1 MTEKILVVDDEI
13 NILEGIRRHL
23 KKRFP
28 IETALGSKEGLAA
41 LAKNGP
47 YAVILSDLRMPG
59 MDGIQFLT
67 CVKEKSPDTVR
78 MMLAGNADLGDA
90 IQAVNQGNVFR
101 FFSKPCPVDV
111 LERGIEQG
119 IGQYRL
125 VTAERELLQKTLKGS
140 ITVLTEI
147 LSLVNPE
154 AFGRSSRIKRYVKE
168 LADRMG
174 VPEPWQFEMAAMLS
188 QVGWVILPEEALGK
202 LYRGQPLTDEENQL
216 FRQHPMIASNLLSN
230 IPRMEEVAEVILY
243 QEKHFDGSGDPVDHR
258 QGKTIPLGARIL
270 KVALD
275 FDVLEV
281 NGTPSQQAL
290 KSLKDRQG
298 WYDPAVLQAMEAF
311 LGGES
316 RRTVKELS
324 LRELTSN
331 MILAEDIYTMK
342 GQLLISKG
350 QEVNAALISRLM
362 NFAKTTGIREPIHVS
377 VSEDLPKKLLVQM
390 KE

>member
-1 MTEKILVVDDEI
+1 MTERVLVVDDEI

-23 KKRFP
+23 KRRFS

-67 CVKEKSPDTVR
+67 CVKEESPDTVR

-168 LADRMG
+168 LADHMG
-174 VPEPWQFEMAAMLS
+174 VPEPWEFEMAAMLS

-202 LYRGQPLTDEENQL
+202 LYRGQALTDEESQL

-230 IPRMEEVAEVILY
+230 IPRMEEVAEIILY
-243 QEKHFDGSGDPVDHR
+243 QEKHFDGSGDPADHR

-298 WYDPAVLQAMEAF
+298 WYDPAVLKAMEAF

-316 RRTVKELS
+316 RRILKEITV
-324 LRELTSN
+324 RELTSN
-331 MILAEDIYTMK
+331 MVLAEDLYTIN

-350 QEVNAALISRLM
+350 QEVTAVLISRLV
-362 NFAKTTGIREPIHVS
+362 NFAKGTGIREPIRVF
-377 VSEDLPKKLLVQM
+377 VSENLS
-390 KE
+390 

>member
-1 MTEKILVVDDEI
+1 MTEKVLVVDDEI
-13 NILEGIRRHL
+13 NILDGIRRHL
-23 KKRFP
+23 RKRFL

-47 YAVILSDLRMPG
+47 YAVILSDLRMPD

-78 MMLAGNADLGDA
+78 MMLTGNADLGDT
-90 IQAVNQGNVFR
+90 IHAVNQGNVFR

-119 IGQYRL
+119 LRQYRL

-140 ITVLTEI
+140 IKVLTEI
-147 LSLVNPE
+147 LSLINPE
-154 AFGRSSRIKRYVKE
+154 AFGRSSRIKRTVKE
-168 LADRMG
+168 LASRMG
-174 VPEPWQFEMAAMLS
+174 VSELWQFEMAAMLS

-202 LYRGQPLTDEENQL
+202 LYRGQALTDEESQL

-230 IPRMEEVAEVILY
+230 IPRMEGVAEIILY
-243 QEKHFDGSGDPVDHR
+243 QEKHFDGSGDPVDDR

-270 KVALD
+270 KAALD

-281 NGTPSQQAL
+281 NGTPSHQAL
-290 KSLKDRQG
+290 RGLKDRQG

-350 QEVNAALISRLM
+350 QEVNAVLINRLM

-377 VSEDLPKKLLVQM
+377 VSEDLP
-390 KE
+390 

>member
-1 MTEKILVVDDEI
+1 MTEKVLMVDDEI
-13 NILEGIRRHL
+13 NILDGIRRHL
-23 KKRFP
+23 KKRFS

-67 CVKEKSPDTVR
+67 WVKEKSPDTVR
-78 MMLAGNADLGDA
+78 MILTGNADLGDA

-168 LADRMG
+168 L
-174 VPEPWQFEMAAMLS
+174 PEPWQFEMAAMLS

-202 LYRGQPLTDEENQL
+202 LYRGQALTDEESQL

-230 IPRMEEVAEVILY
+230 IPRMEEVAEIIRY

-258 QGKTIPLGARIL
+258 QGKSIPLGARIL
-270 KVALD
+270 KAALD

-316 RRTVKELS
+316 RRILKELS

-331 MILAEDIYTMK
+331 MVLAEDLYTIR

-350 QEVNAALISRLM
+350 QEVNAVIISRLM
-362 NFAKTTGIREPIHVS
+362 NFAKGTGIREPIRVLI
-377 VSEDLPKKLLVQM
+377 SENLS
-390 KE
+390 

>member
-1 MTEKILVVDDEI
+1 MTEKVLVVDDEI
-13 NILEGIRRHL
+13 NILDGIRRHL
-23 KKRFP
+23 RKRFL

-47 YAVILSDLRMPG
+47 YAVILSDLRMPD

-78 MMLAGNADLGDA
+78 MMLTGNADLGDT
-90 IQAVNQGNVFR
+90 IHAVNQGNVFR

-119 IGQYRL
+119 LRQYRL

-140 ITVLTEI
+140 IKVLTEI
-147 LSLVNPE
+147 LSLINPE
-154 AFGRSSRIKRYVKE
+154 AFGRSSRIKRTVKE
-168 LADRMG
+168 LASRMG
-174 VPEPWQFEMAAMLS
+174 VSELWQFEMAAMLS

-202 LYRGQPLTDEENQL
+202 LYRGQAITDEESQL

-230 IPRMEEVAEVILY
+230 IPRMEGVAEIILY
-243 QEKHFDGSGDPVDHR
+243 QEKHFDGSGDPVDDR

-270 KVALD
+270 KAALD

-281 NGTPSQQAL
+281 NGTPSHQAL
-290 KSLKDRQG
+290 RGLKDRQG

-350 QEVNAALISRLM
+350 QEVNAVLINRLM

-377 VSEDLPKKLLVQM
+377 VSEDLP
-390 KE
+390 